1 MPHRDRPASR
11 STAHLTPRSTPAPI
25 PISPGNWPIAN
36 LPGLA
41 PEMAATLLQHGIHST
56 QDLLDRC
63 TDDRAILALANDLHL
78 AKHHVRKWIA
88 LADLARVP
96 GVGCTYAGTLL
107 HAGIA
112 SAAQL
117 AATPIH
123 RLHPQLVRLW
133 VATTQQRNLCPDRAI
148 VSDWLTAA
156 RSLIRDESAMNS
168 R

>member
-1 MPHRDRPASR
+1 MPRRDRPASR
-11 STAHLTPRSTPAPI
+11 LTPRPAPPPI
-25 PISPGNWPIAN
+25 PISPGNWPIAD

-41 PEMAATLLQHGIHST
+41 PEMAVTLSQQGIHST
-56 QDLLDRC
+56 HDLLDRC
-63 TDDRAILALANDLHL
+63 PDDRAILALANDLHL
-78 AKHHVRKWIA
+78 AKHHVRKWVA

-112 SAAQL
+112 SVAQL

-123 RLHPQLVRLW
+123 QLHPQLVRLL
-133 VATTQQRNLCPDRAI
+133 VATTQRRDLCPDRAI

-156 RSLIRDESAMNS
+156 RSLAR